1 MRNIFWIQGINL
13 AILLGWVTLAI
24 LCLVRS
30 SRRQMAS
37 TAKALWVL
45 IILAIP
51 LLGAIAFL
59 IVKPGDELPIHPS

>member
-24 LCLVRS
+24 LCLVRL
-30 SRRQMAS
+30 SRRRMTS
-37 TAKALWVL
+37 TAIALWVL

-51 LLGAIAFL
+51 LLGAIAF
-59 IVKPGDELPIHPS
+59 